1 MRLPKVGRTLH
12 PEPARDDLTM
22 GGHQQ
27 HAVFLRGLSLGAL
40 VGAAIAGSALWD
52 GRRTHRARGLIGR
65 GFEEQRRRERVTT
78 R

>member
-52 GRRTHRARGLIGR
+52 RRRTQRARAGEAAAASKSKDAGNA
-65 GFEEQRRRERVTT
+65 
-78 R
+78 